1 MGLANSFLAV
11 FVYMVGSIF
20 MQTTDSRTAA
30 VVEGSVISKLSGAP
44 VKSAHVIYTR
54 ITSATGGTVS
64 PISADTDAGGNFT
77 LHLPPGTYR
86 LWVERNG
93 FARQIYG
100 ALSPAGEG
108 TNLTLAAGQQL
119 SQVIFRLVPQGAI
132 AGRVVDE
139 DGDPIQSVGI
149 QVLRFSYANGHRQL
163 ISVTGSSSNDRGEY
177 RVFGL
182 PAGRYLLHA
191 ALPNSPMSRPFE
203 SGALVPEVQDA
214 YAASYYPGVID
225 VDSATPVSLS
235 EGSDLSDV
243 NFQLHKV
250 RALSVRGRISSPIDK
265 FSSSQIQ
272 VVLAHSE
279 NGMASYIGR
288 ASAYVDSATGKFEI
302 HGVSPGSYLLVAS
315 QLFAGHPFGG
325 RAPIEVSAAPAREEV
340 SLPLSA
346 AFDVVG
352 TVELEGAPR
361 GNVPNITVRLVP
373 SEGLALGPQPASK
386 VSADGSIRLSGVT
399 PGRWMIVVDAL
410 PEGLWLKS
418 ESFAGNEVLAGE
430 LNLTEN
436 ARGQLRIV
444 LAANGAQIAGTITA
458 NNQPSPATVVLVP
471 EAPELRSAHQ
481 MYQVT
486 NTTERGL
493 FTLKSVPPGSYKL
506 FAFQEIEPFEWFDPE
521 ELKLVEDMGVTL
533 TVAEGEGALRDIVAI
548 PPDTLLPH

>member
-1 MGLANSFLAV
+1 MGLANRFLAV
-11 FVYMVGSIF
+11 FVCLTGAFF
-20 MQTTDSRTAA
+20 MQTADSRTAA
-30 VVEGSVISKLSGAP
+30 VVEGSVINKLSGAP

-54 ITSATGGTVS
+54 IASAAGVTVS
-64 PISADTDAGGNFT
+64 PISTDTDAGGNFS

-119 SQVIFRLVPQGAI
+119 SQIIFKLVPQGAI

-149 QVLRFSYANGHRQL
+149 QVLRFSYANGHRQF
-163 ISVTGSSSNDRGEY
+163 ISVAGSSSNDRGEY

-182 PAGRYLLHA
+182 PAGRYLLQA
-191 ALPNSPMSRPFE
+191 SLPNSPMSRPFE
-203 SGALVPEVQDA
+203 PGGLVPEVQDP

-235 EGSDLSDV
+235 EGSDLSDI
-243 NFQLHKV
+243 NFQLHKI
-250 RALSVRGRISSPIDK
+250 RALSVRGRLASPIDK

-272 VVLAHSE
+272 VVLAHNE
-279 NGMASYIGR
+279 NGVASYFSR

-315 QLFAGHPFGG
+315 QLFAGHPLGG
-325 RAPIEVSAAPAREEV
+325 RVPIEVSAAAREEIA
-340 SLPLSA
+340 LPLSS

-352 TVELEGAPR
+352 TVELEGAPS
-361 GNVPNITVRLVP
+361 GTVPNLTVRLVP

-399 PGRWMIVVDAL
+399 PGRWMIAVDLL

-418 ESFAGNEVLAGE
+418 ESFASNEVLAGE

-444 LAANGAQIAGTITA
+444 LAGNGAQVAGTVTA

-481 MYQVT
+481 MYKVT

-493 FTLKSVPPGSYKL
+493 FTLKGVPPGSYKL
-506 FAFQEIEPFEWFDPE
+506 FAFQEIEPFEWLDPE
-521 ELKLVEDMGVTL
+521 ELKLVEDMGL
-533 TVAEGEGALRDIVAI
+533 SITVAEGESALRDIVAI
-548 PPDTLLPH
+548 PPETLLPR